1 MPHLPVV
8 SSTDIIRVLKKLG
21 YSFVHQRG
29 SHIKM
34 VKQTDQGNHIV
45 IIPFRTEKRQ
55 RTLNNILNDIAN
67 HNDMTKQELI
77 ALFLRG

>member
-8 SSTDIIRVLKKLG
+8 SSTDIVRVLKKLG

-34 VKQTDQGNHIV
+34 VKRTDQGDHIV
-45 IIPFRTEKRQ
+45 IIPFRTEERK
-55 RTLNNILNDIAN
+55 RTLNNILNDIAD
-67 HNDMTKQELI
+67 HNNMTKQELI
-77 ALFLRG
+77 DLFR